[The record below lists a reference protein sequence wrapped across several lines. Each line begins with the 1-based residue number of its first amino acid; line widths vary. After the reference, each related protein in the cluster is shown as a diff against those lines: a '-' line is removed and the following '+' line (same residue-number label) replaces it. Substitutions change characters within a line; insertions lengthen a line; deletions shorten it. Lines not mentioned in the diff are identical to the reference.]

1 MLGASCVGRLK
12 WWAMMS
18 HDEHGELMVCMFDS
32 TKAPRIWFTD
42 IHWWFPTSSM
52 KKPFRESQ
60 HDAELTIAT
69 LRKVIRDVEPWHL
82 CGCIINV
89 HCLQWIPMD
98 AFGDANTIRS
108 YQVLSG
114 PRSQVPQILGPFS
127 SRNSNPILIFIQ
139 FTHIMVIL
147 GGTQYLDRSRHRW
160 YSLIIHCSN
169 QHQLPRPPRPSPAP
183 QSAALALQSA
193 PYSWHPAGLSSVG
206 NRPVMSIVL
215 ECDGFHLCIV
225 CDPLVEIS
233 YVYIYVY
240 TYMYMYMFI
249 YIYSAAGCW
258 MFLDI
263 LSRLSESTLAHFPS
277 LTLPRVW

>member
-1 MLGASCVGRLK
+1 MVS
-12 WWAMMS
+12 WWSAC
-18 HDEHGELMVCMFDS
+18 LI
-32 TKAPRIWFTD
+32 APRHQESDSLIFTD
-42 IHWWFPTSSM
+42 GFLRVLWRNRFENPSM
-52 KKPFRESQ
+52 TPNSP
-60 HDAELTIAT
+60 LLPIAT

-139 FTHIMVIL
+139 FTHIMVL

-249 YIYSAAGCW
+249 YIYIYSAAGCW